1 MSSLAKLLLL
11 LAVVGTRVAM
21 AEPPWTLRNLVLDLN
36 EQDTLV
42 FKLLNEKGQIK
53 NSEII
58 KILNTRYSLGQ
69 QKTIY

>member
-1 MSSLAKLLLL
+1 MSSLTML
-11 LAVVGTRVAM
+11 LAVVGTRVAI
-21 AEPPWTLRNLVLDLN
+21 AENPWTLRNLVLDLN

-58 KILNTRYSLGQ
+58 KILNTRYTLGQ